1 MRIEKQG
8 QVIKVIEVL
17 KISYKSIMQT
27 RIIYMY
33 FKQKLKAALKGKI
46 ISTFGISSL
55 GMGDGMTFYQFTE
68 GSIKGH

>member
-17 KISYKSIMQT
+17 KISYKSLMQT

-46 ISTFGISSL
+46 ISTFWDIKL
-55 GMGDGMTFYQFTE
+55 RDGGWYDLLSVH
-68 GSIKGH
+68 GRVN

>member
-46 ISTFGISSL
+46 LSTFGISS
-55 GMGDGMTFYQFTE
+55 
-68 GSIKGH
+68 

>member
-27 RIIYMY
+27 RIIYMF

-46 ISTFGISSL
+46 ILTFGISS
-55 GMGDGMTFYQFTE
+55 
-68 GSIKGH
+68 